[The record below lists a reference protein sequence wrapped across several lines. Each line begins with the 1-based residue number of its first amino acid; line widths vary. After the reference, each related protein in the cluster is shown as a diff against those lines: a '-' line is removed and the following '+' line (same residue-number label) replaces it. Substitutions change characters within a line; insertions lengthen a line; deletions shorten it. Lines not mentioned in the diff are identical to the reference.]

1 MWQSDMV
8 FLMFASIELASF
20 FFSETNAVSARMTL
34 RVSRVHCGDP
44 EIISTRP
51 REYEVSSVDP
61 EIWKQP

>member
-1 MWQSDMV
+1 MWRSDMV

-20 FFSETNAVSARMTL
+20 SSETNAVSARMTL